1 MKKRR
6 EEGGGQE
13 WLNTYA
19 DMITLVLTFFV
30 LLYSISNVNIT
41 KLEALASAMQRK
53 LGIEVTTDLEDEP
66 ENLKYPTLEEG
77 GDSMGQ
83 GAEADSGTNSG
94 SISASRTMTAMAK
107 EVQAYFDT
115 DNVDAMVSST
125 KNAVYIRFKNDLL
138 FGPDRAEL
146 QEDSKSMLDALG
158 VMIKDRQDEIKV
170 IYINGHTAKAAN
182 SPVNDRLLSSQRA
195 DNVAIYL
202 EEKVGL
208 DPKNLICCGY
218 GKYYPIADNDTKEG
232 REQNRRV
239 DIIILGNDYKLS
251 ESSLEELEMMGPLF
265 PTDIPADGGQ
275 EGTAQ

>member
-6 EEGGGQE
+6 EEGEGQQ

-30 LLYSISNVNIT
+30 LLYSISNVNVT
-41 KLEALASAMQRK
+41 KLQALASAMQRK
-53 LGIEVTTDLEDEP
+53 LGMEITADQETLPQD
-66 ENLKYPTLEEG
+66 LKYPTLSEG
-77 GDSMGQ
+77 GDAVGQ

-94 SISASRTMTAMAK
+94 SVSSSRTMTAMAK
-107 EVQAYFDT
+107 EVQAYFNT
-115 DNVDAMVSST
+115 DNVDAEVSST

-138 FGPDRAEL
+138 FGPDQAQL
-146 QEDSKSMLDALG
+146 QESSKSMLDALG
-158 VMIKDRQDEIKV
+158 LMMKDRQDDIKT

-202 EEKVGL
+202 EEKAGL
-208 DPKNLICCGY
+208 DPSKLICCGY
-218 GKYYPIADNDTKEG
+218 GKYYPVSDNESKEG

-239 DIIILGNDYKLS
+239 DIVILGNDYKLS
-251 ESSLEELEMMGPLF
+251 ESSQGELEMISPLF
-265 PTDIPADGGQ
+265 STDLPAGGKQ
-275 EGTAQ
+275 EGTKQ